1 MAGRT
6 RTFVD
11 STGSQA
17 IRGLQES
24 LMAGRTYGSGSGQ
37 PAAHGSTATNYLCY
51 TFTPLLLTN
60 ILVTNTSGENW
71 DQAASHLFFGWSA
84 TVGGALVG
92 PAVGHAYVGGFN
104 VGAGVPA
111 GTTVNMADAAQLAS
125 IGSTSSALKPTLIP
139 AGHYVLVGFVNQEG
153 ASTGIFTLWEGAS
166 TSERVIISPQTP
178 AVPSTEKLNTVLI

>member
-24 LMAGRTYGSGSGQ
+24 LMAGRTYGNGFGQ
-37 PAAHGSTATNYLCY
+37 NADHGAVVFNYLCY

-60 ILVTNTSGENW
+60 ILVTNTSGEDW
-71 DQAASHLFFGWSA
+71 DQAASHLFFGWSTA
-84 TVGGALVG
+84 VFGAIVG

-139 AGHYVLVGFVNQEG
+139 ADHYVLVGFNNQEG
-153 ASTGIFTLWEGAS
+153 ASVGIFTLWEGAS
-166 TSERVIISPQTP
+166 TSERVTISPDIP

>member
-1 MAGRT
+1 
-6 RTFVD
+6 
-11 STGSQA
+11 
-17 IRGLQES
+17 
-24 LMAGRTYGSGSGQ
+24 MAGRTYGSGSGQ